1 MYKLVV
7 SEKVLKQFKKLDKSV
22 AKLIIL
28 WLEKNIDNCENPRI
42 HGKALKGNLNEY
54 WRYRVGD
61 YRILCLIKND
71 ELVVLTVA
79 IGHRKEI
86 YEK

>member
-7 SEKVLKQFKKLDKSV
+7 SEKVLKQLKKIDKPI
-22 AKLIIL
+22 AKLILI
-28 WLEKNIDNCENPRI
+28 WLEKNVDNCENPRI

-61 YRILCLIKND
+61 YRILCLIND
-71 ELVVLTVA
+71 NELVVLA
-79 IGHRKEI
+79 ISIGHRKDI